1 MNQNLL
7 ALRQKAQITQK
18 EAACYLGISLR
29 SYQSYEKE
37 PDKQTSYKYEYL
49 VKKLL
54 ELSFV
59 DETHGILTVEEIK
72 KICGQVF
79 SKYPV
84 QYCYLFG
91 SYAKGHPRED
101 SDVDLLISS
110 DISGLKF
117 YALIEDLTTTL
128 RKKVDIL
135 DKNQL
140 LNNTSLINE
149 ILKDGIKI
157 YG

>member
-37 PDKQTSYKYEYL
+37 PDKQTSYKYEYF

-79 SKYPV
+79 SKYHV

-110 DISGLKF
+110 DIFGLKF

-128 RKKVDIL
+128 RKKVDVL

-140 LNNTSLINE
+140 LSNTSLINE